1 MTPALLLGMAG
12 FLTNFD
18 VTAVVIALPT
28 VARELG
34 LDVAGYAWVM
44 DAYSLAFTA
53 CLLFAGALA
62 DRYGRRRALLVGN
75 GIFALASLAC
85 GMAWDGPTL
94 LVARA
99 LQGIGAA
106 FIVTG
111 GFALIASVYV
121 QARARTDAFALVGVM
136 SGVAMAFGPT
146 MGGLVSSWIG
156 WRWIFLI
163 NLPACALV
171 AWGVPRLVAE
181 AREAVPRP
189 LDPLGVVLFTSAL
202 TALVEALL
210 HGRTSTSHMVAGLA
224 LSAFFLAA
232 FGIQQRSRD
241 NPILDPGIFV
251 QPAMIGIAI
260 LLCAVSIGY
269 WAILVY
275 LPLFFA
281 AAFDWSPEVAGI
293 ALLTATLPM
302 LFLPP
307 LGGRLVDR
315 LGWRLHFALALAILA
330 AGNATI
336 AIALISDGSAPP
348 LIPTFCG
355 IAAIGVGVA
364 LAHPQL
370 SGAAVSLVPPD
381 LAGLASAVTVV
392 MRQAGFA
399 VGIAVLGA
407 VLHNQE
413 SAISY
418 IWLFSAAAVASA
430 AGLVAALVLLPAP
443 AARVKKVA
451 RRMALEK
458 LLPQRKHD
466 SQYNGAQ
473 TAIPLHL
480 NALYRRCSAL
490 PGSRFAG
497 SFAELSVPR
506 RFDFGT
512 MLPARSACHI
522 VLRPR
527 DRCRTKPQVVDEV
540 LQRRYSIKGC
550 TLWRPSQFG
559 SKHSLVS
566 PRRRPT

>member
-1 MTPALLLGMAG
+1 MNEIHGDVNSWRWPMAAIQDTSSRTMTKPTNIADSDAGRAAQSMTPALLLGMAG

-18 VTAVVIALPT
+18 VTAVVIALPA

-34 LDVAGYAWVM
+34 LEIAGYAWVM

-62 DRYGRRRALLVGN
+62 DRYGRRRAMLVGN

-85 GMAWDGPTL
+85 GVAWDGPTL

-99 LQGIGAA
+99 VQGIGAA

-111 GFALIASVYV
+111 GFALIASAYV

-146 MGGLVSSWIG
+146 IGGLVSSWIG

-163 NLPACALV
+163 NLPVCALV

-224 LSAFFLAA
+224 LSAVFLAA
-232 FGIQQRSRD
+232 FGIQQRSRA
-241 NPILDPGIFV
+241 NPILDPGVFV

-281 AAFDWSPEVAGI
+281 AAFDWSSEVAGI

-307 LGGRLVDR
+307 LGGRLVRR

-336 AIALISDGSAPP
+336 AIALISAGSAPT
-348 LIPTFCG
+348 LVPTFCG

-392 MRQAGFA
+392 MRQGGFA

-418 IWLFSAAAVASA
+418 VWLFSAAAVASA
-430 AGLVAALVLLPAP
+430 AGLVAALVLLPASTAP
-443 AARVKKVA
+443 SKK
-451 RRMALEK
+451 
-458 LLPQRKHD
+458 
-466 SQYNGAQ
+466 
-473 TAIPLHL
+473 
-480 NALYRRCSAL
+480 
-490 PGSRFAG
+490 
-497 SFAELSVPR
+497 
-506 RFDFGT
+506 
-512 MLPARSACHI
+512 
-522 VLRPR
+522 
-527 DRCRTKPQVVDEV
+527 
-540 LQRRYSIKGC
+540 
-550 TLWRPSQFG
+550 
-559 SKHSLVS
+559 
-566 PRRRPT
+566 

>member
-1 MTPALLLGMAG
+1 
-12 FLTNFD
+12 
-18 VTAVVIALPT
+18 
-28 VARELG
+28 
-34 LDVAGYAWVM
+34 
-44 DAYSLAFTA
+44 
-53 CLLFAGALA
+53 LLFAGALA
-62 DRYGRRRALLVGN
+62 DRYGRRRAMLVGN

-94 LVARA
+94 LAARV

-111 GFALIASVYV
+111 GFALIAGVYV
-121 QARARTDAFALVGVM
+121 EARARTDAFALVGVM

-181 AREAVPRP
+181 AREALPRP
-189 LDPLGVVLFTSAL
+189 LDLVGVALFTSAL

-210 HGRTSTSHMVAGLA
+210 HGRTSTSHMVAALA
-224 LSAFFLAA
+224 LSAVFLAA
-232 FGIQQRSRD
+232 FGIQQRSRAT
-241 NPILDPGIFV
+241 PILDPGIFV

-260 LLCAVSIGY
+260 LLCAVSVGY
-269 WAILVY
+269 WAVLVY
-275 LPLFFA
+275 LPLFLA
-281 AAFDWSPEVAGI
+281 AAYGWSSEVAGL

-307 LGGRLVDR
+307 WGSRLVGR
-315 LGWRLHFALALAILA
+315 LGWRLHFAVALAILA
-330 AGNATI
+330 AGNAVM
-336 AIALISDGSAPP
+336 AVALFWGGSAPP

-370 SGAAVSLVPPD
+370 SGAAVSLAPPD

-392 MRQAGFA
+392 MRQGGFA

-418 IWLFSAAAVASA
+418 LWPFVAAAVTSA
-430 AGLVAALVLLPAP
+430 AGLVAALVLLPASTAP
-443 AARVKKVA
+443 SKK
-451 RRMALEK
+451 
-458 LLPQRKHD
+458 
-466 SQYNGAQ
+466 
-473 TAIPLHL
+473 
-480 NALYRRCSAL
+480 
-490 PGSRFAG
+490 
-497 SFAELSVPR
+497 
-506 RFDFGT
+506 
-512 MLPARSACHI
+512 
-522 VLRPR
+522 
-527 DRCRTKPQVVDEV
+527 
-540 LQRRYSIKGC
+540 
-550 TLWRPSQFG
+550 
-559 SKHSLVS
+559 
-566 PRRRPT
+566 

>member
-1 MTPALLLGMAG
+1 MSDSGSGRAAQSMTPALLLGMAG

-34 LDVAGYAWVM
+34 FDVAGYAWVM

-62 DRYGRRRALLVGN
+62 DRYGRRRAMLVGN

-121 QARARTDAFALVGVM
+121 QARARTEAFALVGVM

-163 NLPACALV
+163 NLPVCALV

-210 HGRTSTSHMVAGLA
+210 HGRTSTSHLVAGLA
-224 LSAFFLAA
+224 LSAVFLAA

-281 AAFDWSPEVAGI
+281 AAFDWSSEVAGI

-315 LGWRLHFALALAILA
+315 LGWRLHFALALVILA

-336 AIALISDGSAPP
+336 AIALILDGSAPP

-370 SGAAVSLVPPD
+370 SGAAVSVVPPD

-413 SAISY
+413 AAISY

-443 AARVKKVA
+443 AGASKK
-451 RRMALEK
+451 
-458 LLPQRKHD
+458 
-466 SQYNGAQ
+466 
-473 TAIPLHL
+473 
-480 NALYRRCSAL
+480 
-490 PGSRFAG
+490 
-497 SFAELSVPR
+497 
-506 RFDFGT
+506 
-512 MLPARSACHI
+512 
-522 VLRPR
+522 
-527 DRCRTKPQVVDEV
+527 
-540 LQRRYSIKGC
+540 
-550 TLWRPSQFG
+550 
-559 SKHSLVS
+559 
-566 PRRRPT
+566 

>member
-18 VTAVVIALPT
+18 VTAVVIALPA

-34 LDVAGYAWVM
+34 LEIAGYAWVM

-94 LVARA
+94 LAARA

-146 MGGLVSSWIG
+146 MGGLISSWIG

-163 NLPACALV
+163 NLPVCALV
-171 AWGVPRLVAE
+171 AWGVPRLVTE
-181 AREAVPRP
+181 VREAVPRP

-210 HGRTSTSHMVAGLA
+210 HGRTSASHLVAGLA
-224 LSAFFLAA
+224 LSAVLLVA
-232 FGIQQRSRD
+232 FGVQQRSRA
-241 NPILDPGIFV
+241 NPILDPVIFV

-281 AAFDWSPEVAGI
+281 AAFGWSSEVAGV

-307 LGGRLVDR
+307 LGGRLVGR
-315 LGWRLHFALALAILA
+315 LGWRLYFALALAILA
-330 AGNATI
+330 AGNATM
-336 AIALISDGSAPP
+336 AIALIWGGSAPP

-399 VGIAVLGA
+399 IGIAVLGA

-418 IWLFSAAAVASA
+418 VWLFSAAAVASA
-430 AGLVAALVLLPAP
+430 AGLVAALVLLPASTAP
-443 AARVKKVA
+443 SKK
-451 RRMALEK
+451 
-458 LLPQRKHD
+458 
-466 SQYNGAQ
+466 
-473 TAIPLHL
+473 
-480 NALYRRCSAL
+480 
-490 PGSRFAG
+490 
-497 SFAELSVPR
+497 
-506 RFDFGT
+506 
-512 MLPARSACHI
+512 
-522 VLRPR
+522 
-527 DRCRTKPQVVDEV
+527 
-540 LQRRYSIKGC
+540 
-550 TLWRPSQFG
+550 
-559 SKHSLVS
+559 
-566 PRRRPT
+566 

>member
-1 MTPALLLGMAG
+1 MSQPTNMSGSGSGRPAQSMVPALLLGMAP
-12 FLTNFD
+12 FLANFD
-18 VTAVVIALPT
+18 VTAVVVALPS
-28 VARELG
+28 VARELAF
-34 LDVAGYAWVM
+34 DVAGYAWVM

-62 DRYGRRRALLVGN
+62 DRYGRRRAMLVGN
-75 GIFALASLAC
+75 GTFALASLAC

-94 LVARA
+94 WGARA

-111 GFALIASVYV
+111 SFALIANVYV
-121 QARARTDAFALVGVM
+121 QARARIDAFALLGVM
-136 SGVAMAFGPT
+136 SGVAMALGPT

-163 NLPACALV
+163 NLPACAVV

-181 AREAVPRP
+181 AREAAPRP
-189 LDPLGVVLFTSAL
+189 LDILGVVLFTSAL

-210 HGRTSTSHMVAGLA
+210 HGRTSTSHMLAGLA
-224 LSAFFLAA
+224 LSAVFLAV

-241 NPILDPGIFV
+241 IPILDPSIFV
-251 QPAMIGIAI
+251 QRAMIGIAI

-281 AAFDWSPEVAGI
+281 AAFDWSSDAAGI
-293 ALLTATLPM
+293 ALLAATLPM

-315 LGWRLHFALALAILA
+315 IGWRLHFALALAILA

-355 IAAIGVGVA
+355 IVAIGVGVA

-370 SGAAVSLVPPD
+370 SGAAVSLAPAD

-399 VGIAVLGA
+399 VGIAILGA
-407 VLHNQE
+407 VLHIQG
-413 SAISY
+413 SASSY
-418 IWLFSAAAVASA
+418 VWLFSAAAVASA

-443 AARVKKVA
+443 AATS
-451 RRMALEK
+451 
-458 LLPQRKHD
+458 RK
-466 SQYNGAQ
+466 Q
-473 TAIPLHL
+473 
-480 NALYRRCSAL
+480 
-490 PGSRFAG
+490 
-497 SFAELSVPR
+497 PR
-506 RFDFGT
+506 RE
-512 MLPARSACHI
+512 S
-522 VLRPR
+522 
-527 DRCRTKPQVVDEV
+527 
-540 LQRRYSIKGC
+540 
-550 TLWRPSQFG
+550 
-559 SKHSLVS
+559 
-566 PRRRPT
+566 

>member
-1 MTPALLLGMAG
+1 MPVKARPIIQPTNMSDSDSGRCTQSMMPALLLGMAG

-28 VARELG
+28 VARELKF
-34 LDVAGYAWVM
+34 DVAGYAWVM

-62 DRYGRRRALLVGN
+62 DRYGRRRAMLVGN

-94 LVARA
+94 WGARA

-111 GFALIASVYV
+111 GFALIANVYV
-121 QARARTDAFALVGVM
+121 QARARTSAFALLGVM

-146 MGGLVSSWIG
+146 IGGLVSSWIG
-156 WRWIFLI
+156 WRWIFLV

-181 AREAVPRP
+181 ARAAVPRP
-189 LDPLGVVLFTSAL
+189 LDILGVVLFTSAL

-224 LSAFFLAA
+224 LSAVLLTV

-241 NPILDPGIFV
+241 NPILDPGIFI
-251 QPAMIGIAI
+251 QRAMIGIAI

-281 AAFDWSPEVAGI
+281 AAFGWSSEVAGI

-336 AIALISDGSAPP
+336 VIALISDGSAPAP
-348 LIPTFCG
+348 IPTFCG

-370 SGAAVSLVPPD
+370 SGAAVLLVPPD

-392 MRQAGFA
+392 MRQASFA
-399 VGIAVLGA
+399 VGIAVRGA
-407 VLHNQE
+407 LLHTQG

-418 IWLFSAAAVASA
+418 IWLFSAAAMTSA
-430 AGLVAALVLLPAP
+430 AGLIAALVLLPAP
-443 AARVKKVA
+443 AAASKK
-451 RRMALEK
+451 
-458 LLPQRKHD
+458 
-466 SQYNGAQ
+466 
-473 TAIPLHL
+473 
-480 NALYRRCSAL
+480 
-490 PGSRFAG
+490 
-497 SFAELSVPR
+497 
-506 RFDFGT
+506 
-512 MLPARSACHI
+512 
-522 VLRPR
+522 
-527 DRCRTKPQVVDEV
+527 
-540 LQRRYSIKGC
+540 
-550 TLWRPSQFG
+550 
-559 SKHSLVS
+559 
-566 PRRRPT
+566 

>member
-1 MTPALLLGMAG
+1 MSNSGSGQAAQSMMPALLLGMAG

-34 LDVAGYAWVM
+34 FDVAGYAWVM

-62 DRYGRRRALLVGN
+62 DRYGRRRAMLVGN

-94 LVARA
+94 LVARVM
-99 LQGIGAA
+99 QGIGAA

-111 GFALIASVYV
+111 GFALIASVYE
-121 QARARTDAFALVGVM
+121 QAGARTDAFALVGVM

-210 HGRTSTSHMVAGLA
+210 HGRTSTAHMVAGLA
-224 LSAFFLAA
+224 LSAVFLAA

-241 NPILDPGIFV
+241 EPILDPGIFA
-251 QPAMIGIAI
+251 QPAMIGIVI
-260 LLCAVSIGY
+260 LLCAVSVGY
-269 WAILVY
+269 WAVLVY
-275 LPLFFA
+275 LPLFLA
-281 AAFDWSPEVAGI
+281 AAYGWSSEVAGI

-307 LGGRLVDR
+307 LGGRLAGG

-392 MRQAGFA
+392 MRQGGFA

-418 IWLFSAAAVASA
+418 VWLFSAAAVASA
-430 AGLVAALVLLPAP
+430 AGLAAALVLLPTP
-443 AARVKKVA
+443 VAASKK
-451 RRMALEK
+451 
-458 LLPQRKHD
+458 
-466 SQYNGAQ
+466 
-473 TAIPLHL
+473 
-480 NALYRRCSAL
+480 
-490 PGSRFAG
+490 
-497 SFAELSVPR
+497 
-506 RFDFGT
+506 
-512 MLPARSACHI
+512 
-522 VLRPR
+522 
-527 DRCRTKPQVVDEV
+527 
-540 LQRRYSIKGC
+540 
-550 TLWRPSQFG
+550 
-559 SKHSLVS
+559 
-566 PRRRPT
+566 

>member
-1 MTPALLLGMAG
+1 MTQPTNIADSDCGRPAQSMMPALLLGMAA

-18 VTAVVIALPT
+18 VTAVVVALPS

-62 DRYGRRRALLVGN
+62 DRYGRRRAMLVGN

-85 GMAWDGPTL
+85 GIAWDGPTL
-94 LVARA
+94 WAARA
-99 LQGIGAA
+99 LQGVGAA

-121 QARARTDAFALVGVM
+121 QARARTDAFALLGVM
-136 SGVAMAFGPT
+136 SGVAMALGPT

-163 NLPACALV
+163 NLPVCALV
-171 AWGVPRLVAE
+171 AWGVPRQIAE
-181 AREAVPRP
+181 AREAVPRL
-189 LDPLGVVLFTSAL
+189 LDILGVVLFTCAL

-224 LSAFFLAA
+224 LSAVFLAV
-232 FGIQQRSRD
+232 FCLQQGSRD

-251 QPAMIGIAI
+251 QRAMIGIAI

-269 WAILVY
+269 WAVLVY

-281 AAFDWSPEVAGI
+281 AAFGWSSEMAGI
-293 ALLTATLPM
+293 ALLAATLPM
-302 LFLPP
+302 LLLPP

-330 AGNATI
+330 TGNATI
-336 AIALISDGSAPP
+336 AVALVSDGSAPA

-355 IAAIGVGVA
+355 IVAIGVGVA

-407 VLHNQE
+407 LLQVQG
-413 SAISY
+413 SAIGY
-418 IWLFSAAAVASA
+418 IGLFTAAAMASA

-443 AARVKKVA
+443 AAASKK
-451 RRMALEK
+451 
-458 LLPQRKHD
+458 
-466 SQYNGAQ
+466 
-473 TAIPLHL
+473 
-480 NALYRRCSAL
+480 
-490 PGSRFAG
+490 
-497 SFAELSVPR
+497 
-506 RFDFGT
+506 
-512 MLPARSACHI
+512 
-522 VLRPR
+522 
-527 DRCRTKPQVVDEV
+527 
-540 LQRRYSIKGC
+540 
-550 TLWRPSQFG
+550 
-559 SKHSLVS
+559 
-566 PRRRPT
+566 

>member
-1 MTPALLLGMAG
+1 MTQPTNMSDNGSGRPAQSMMPALLLSMAA

-28 VARELG
+28 VARELRF
-34 LDVAGYAWVM
+34 DVAGYAWVM

-62 DRYGRRRALLVGN
+62 DRYGRRWAMLVGN

-94 LVARA
+94 LGARA

-121 QARARTDAFALVGVM
+121 QARARTNAFALAGVM

-146 MGGLVSSWIG
+146 IGGLVSAWIG

-189 LDPLGVVLFTSAL
+189 LDILGVVLFTCAL

-224 LSAFFLAA
+224 ISAVFLAA

-281 AAFDWSPEVAGI
+281 AAFNWSSEVAGI
-293 ALLTATLPM
+293 ALLAATLPM

-307 LGGRLVDR
+307 LGGRLVNH
-315 LGWRLHFALALAILA
+315 LGWRLHFALALAFLA

-336 AIALISDGSAPP
+336 ATALIPDGSAP

-355 IAAIGVGVA
+355 IVAIGVGVA

-407 VLHNQE
+407 VLHIQE

-418 IWLFSAAAVASA
+418 VWLFSAAAMASA
-430 AGLVAALVLLPAP
+430 AGLIAALVLLPAP
-443 AARVKKVA
+443 AAASKK
-451 RRMALEK
+451 
-458 LLPQRKHD
+458 
-466 SQYNGAQ
+466 
-473 TAIPLHL
+473 
-480 NALYRRCSAL
+480 
-490 PGSRFAG
+490 
-497 SFAELSVPR
+497 
-506 RFDFGT
+506 
-512 MLPARSACHI
+512 
-522 VLRPR
+522 
-527 DRCRTKPQVVDEV
+527 
-540 LQRRYSIKGC
+540 
-550 TLWRPSQFG
+550 
-559 SKHSLVS
+559 
-566 PRRRPT
+566 